1 MWLQNLMN
9 DLQLFLIYI
18 TIPKNFLFVY
28 LKIKF
33 THLVYYC
40 TEHTYLV
47 WNFLYKE
54 EKLC

>member
-1 MWLQNLMN
+1 MN